1 MAEMSEKNKSV
12 FEKVSGKL
20 RDGGIN
26 RLLTTLAFVG
36 CVNTMSAKT
45 VTAAIM
51 DVDGTKTYLLTD
63 NGKMQVESASL
74 VRAITAAHNKK
85 GGELIVKF
93 NFDENTSRINN
104 GKVYHSRVKVSS
116 GISDAVWD
124 IRDVKDDINEMIG
137 NVKNLNIT
145 RILNKGVDMAVDL
158 APEPFKDGTVRV
170 VAENTQ
176 GQRGWAQYHTVDKD
190 GHLKPEYDKTAT
202 KTSHL
207 TSEYNSTTTRTTT
220 QSYTSTSTDYTQ
232 TTTQNQSQDYKSTNR
247 STGNVYKNSG
257 FTTPYAPL
265 DRGNSR

>member
-20 RDGGIN
+20 RDKMDGGIN

-85 GGELIVKF
+85 GGDLIVKF

-158 APEPFKDGTVRV
+158 APEAFKDGTVRV
-170 VAENTQ
+170 VAENNQ

-202 KTSHL
+202 RTS
-207 TSEYNSTTTRTTT
+207 
-220 QSYTSTSTDYTQ
+220 QSSYSYTQ
-232 TTTQNQSQDYKSTNR
+232 TTTQPQSSYSYTQTTSQDYKSTNR